1 MKIYQGYFSM
11 KILILSLTLIT
22 FSLAQKKEVS
32 HNGGLL
38 IGMLNY
44 LINFSGNNYIET
56 DAGTATNGDA
66 FFPAFGLGYRYC
78 PKYGG
83 FLFKIA
89 FNIITYKNGHTFP
102 FGGIGFGAA
111 F

>member
-1 MKIYQGYFSM
+1 MG
-11 KILILSLTLIT
+11 ILIGESSSNSGNHTMI
-22 FSLAQKKEVS
+22 
-32 HNGGLL
+32 GGLL

-102 FGGIGFGAA
+102 LGGIGFGAA